1 MPPKVAPPRPRP
13 GIQRRVQRGRID
25 GSPAPGLRR
34 SVTPVRGTTP
44 SAAEKLGKKA
54 LRCSN
59 PHCKNP
65 NVIETDHGLVCTGCG
80 ALVVSDSNL
89 VSEQGFGETESGR
102 ITALGVHVGES
113 QTHQRTYAPG
123 GALGTAGRE
132 PTVNRERSEAHA
144 QNIMRSYQPLLGVR
158 ESEVLSGMQIFKL
171 AWGNSFVQG
180 RTIDSVA
187 VVCLYLACRRKRI
200 QTEGKIRPAY
210 DLMLIDFAERL
221 NIDVF
226 ALGRMYS
233 DLVRKLYL
241 QPDGSLNTEAS
252 GVLTALTPE
261 DLVSRFVDA
270 LEFDKNDNNK
280 IKQDAV
286 RIVKRMN
293 RDWMDIGRR
302 PSGVCGAAVILAAR
316 MNNYRRTIREVVLTA
331 KVAEITIN
339 KRLEEFSDTASSK
352 LSIDEFRQDE
362 FLNGMTAADPPS
374 WSRTHNPQVRTKKK
388 RGRPRK
394 YPLPEPQLSGMHAPS
409 TQSSYGDDQTNPTE
423 PPSKRLRLDAQGF
436 AIPAIPQRH
445 LPVDPPIDPALLA
458 DSGPSEIQPSAPRTQ
473 GRPPGAKNWRA
484 PPPTAAELAIETEIE
499 HDIAEAF
506 RRNPDLAPD
515 HQDYVPTQPTTS
527 ATATTDKNA
536 TETRVAEVQAMTPA
550 KPPHTKSGP
559 PGPAVDSNIGN
570 TDIVSLSPTLKPYE
584 FDDDDDVSNCLL
596 SQAESEIKERVWVT
610 MNADWL
616 RQDHT
621 KRIRRELREAEMRA
635 QGLDPALEAR
645 RLAQNKGKRKDG
657 TKKPGRRGDV
667 SYLDEKKKGKEEE
680 GDEGT
685 RSRSASEAMRKMM
698 EARGTF
704 SRRVNYDALNAIY
717 GFGDNESDSQG
728 GDRSRSA
735 SVAGDL
741 QKEREGSV
749 ANSVTSEAV
758 GIFRGNISKDK
769 NGKRSRGSVAPEKSQ
784 RNFEGRG
791 RSVSEAA
798 SVRSREASTESGTSP
813 GPGPFRQK
821 AESQSSPEKDKQLP
835 TPSSTQTGPRQPSR
849 ASVPDNVRSP
859 PISASSPSQA
869 PPLPEEEALL
879 PEEEALGAI
888 ETSQENTPQVESNHG
903 DEDDDRDEIRSGD
916 DDDYY
921 DDDDDDDAEEGP
933 QQDEDVDAAFEG
945 RYHGREW

>member
-13 GIQRRVQRGRID
+13 GIQRRVPRGRID

-34 SVTPVRGTTP
+34 SVTPVRAVTP
-44 SAAEKLGKKA
+44 SAAEQHGKKA
-54 LRCSN
+54 LRCNN
-59 PHCKNP
+59 PLCTNP
-65 NVIETDHGLVCTGCG
+65 NIIETEHGLVCTGCG

-362 FLNGMTAADPPS
+362 FLNGMIAADPPS
-374 WSRTHNPQVRTKKK
+374 WSRTHNPQVKAKKK

-394 YPLPEPQLSGMHAPS
+394 YPLPEPQLGGAHDSD
-409 TQSSYGDDQTNPTE
+409 TQSSQGDGKTNATE
-423 PPSKRLRLDAQGF
+423 PPSKRPRLDAQGF
-436 AIPAIPQRH
+436 AIPAIPKRH
-445 LPVDPPIDPALLA
+445 VPVDTPIDPALLA
-458 DSGPSEIQPSAPRTQ
+458 ASGASEKQTSSQRVQ

-484 PPPTAAELAIETEIE
+484 PPATAAELAIETEIE
-499 HDIAEAF
+499 NDIAEAF

-515 HQDYVPTQPTTS
+515 HQDYVPPQPATS
-527 ATATTDKNA
+527 EISSTDEHA
-536 TETRVAEVQAMTPA
+536 TETPMAEAQSMTLA
-550 KPPHTKSGP
+550 TPPHTKSGP

-570 TDIVSLSPTLKPYE
+570 TGIISLSPTLKPDE

-596 SQAESEIKERVWVT
+596 SQAESAVKERVWVT

-667 SYLDEKKKGKEEE
+667 SYLDEKEKGKQEE

-735 SVAGDL
+735 SVAGDA
-741 QKEREGSV
+741 QETREGSV
-749 ANSVTSEAV
+749 ANSVASEAV
-758 GIFRGNISKDK
+758 NIFRGNQAKDR

-784 RNFEGRG
+784 RNLEGRE
-791 RSVSEAA
+791 RSMSEAA
-798 SVRSREASTESGTSP
+798 SVRSREASVESSPSP
-813 GPGPFRQK
+813 GPVPLPQK
-821 AESQSSPEKDKQLP
+821 AESQSSPELDKQLP
-835 TPSSTQTGPRQPSR
+835 TPSPTQAAPREPSR
-849 ASVPDNVRSP
+849 AAVADNIRS
-859 PISASSPSQA
+859 
-869 PPLPEEEALL
+869 PPLPEEEAVL

-888 ETSQENTPQVESNHG
+888 DASHENTPQAESIQG
-903 DEDDDRDEIRSGD
+903 DEDEDEDEEGD
-916 DDDYY
+916 EDDYY
-921 DDDDDDDAEEGP
+921 DDDEDAEEGP
-933 QQDEDVDAAFEG
+933 QQDEDLDAAFEG